1 MPVVE
6 GSVCISLKYL
16 SSVNAHHCIVLSVD
30 GCVGFQVMYA
40 KPPVSVLRAIAD
52 VSYVRVVGIGVRLGD
67 AWESWRIVS
76 LARLDESMACAAVGK
91 ANDAPTKRKGA
102 ASKNFLLIR
111 YLRLMWVLPSM
122 KHAVTHGPHYAHL
135 QPVRCH

>member
-1 MPVVE
+1 MVE

-76 LARLDESMACAAVGK
+76 LARLDESMAWAVVGK
-91 ANDAPTKRKGA
+91 ANNAPTKRRDA
-102 ASKNFLLIR
+102 ASKNVLLIR
-111 YLRLMWVLPSM
+111 YPCLTWMLPSL
-122 KHAVTHGPHYAHL
+122 KHAVTHGPYYAHL
-135 QPVRCH
+135 LPIRCR